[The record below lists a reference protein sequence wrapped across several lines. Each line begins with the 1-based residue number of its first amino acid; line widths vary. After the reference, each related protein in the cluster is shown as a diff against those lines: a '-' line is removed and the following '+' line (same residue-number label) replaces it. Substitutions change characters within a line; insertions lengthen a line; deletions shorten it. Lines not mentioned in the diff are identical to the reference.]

1 MVSTEGV
8 NMPTWDEVRAY
19 ARSNYTLAEDEDDH
33 FSIVWEY
40 DDARKQ
46 AVRVS
51 RFEALDREWVDFAS
65 AACAKDELSPE
76 EALRRNF
83 DFALGALCLDGD
95 VYVVRHSAQLETMDL
110 EEFELPLRVVA
121 STADRIE
128 AEVGREDD
136 F

>member
-1 MVSTEGV
+1 MVSREGV
-8 NMPTWDEVRAY
+8 IMPTWEEVRAY
-19 ARSNYTLAEDEDDH
+19 ARSNYTLAEDEDEH

-40 DDARKQ
+40 DDERKQ

-51 RFEALDREWVDFAS
+51 HFLALDREWVDFAS
-65 AACAKDELSPE
+65 AACAHDELSAA
-76 EALRRNF
+76 EALKRNF

-121 STADRIE
+121 STADSIE
-128 AEVGREDD
+128 AEVGRKDD

>member
-1 MVSTEGV
+1 
-8 NMPTWDEVRAY
+8 MPTWEDVRAY
-19 ARSNYTLAEDEDDH
+19 AKSNYTLAEDEGEH

-40 DDARKQ
+40 DDERKQ

-51 RFEALDREWVDFAS
+51 HFHALDRDWIDFAS
-65 AACAKDELSPE
+65 AACAKEDLSPE
-76 EALRRNF
+76 EALKRNF

-110 EEFELPLRVVA
+110 EEFELPLRLVA
-121 STADRIE
+121 STADGIE
-128 AEVGREDD
+128 AEVKGKDD